1 MHIYKYFFF
10 LLGYQQMNNIITNIL
25 PKSCDE
31 LHCLNDNIPTQETEF
46 IEVSTRS
53 PRLSQLKSVIPVFL
67 IPGFRPKLIKTF
79 YEQLSY
85 PVFEAK
91 LPENISS
98 IDEISLILVNVRSID
113 TLAACLNIT
122 DLIYI

>member
-1 MHIYKYFFF
+1 MYIYIFFFF
-10 LLGYQQMNNIITNIL
+10 LLGYQQINNIITHIL
-25 PKSCDE
+25 PESSDE
-31 LHCLNDNIPTQETEF
+31 LHCLNDDIPTLETEF

-98 IDEISLILVNVRSID
+98 IDEISLILVNVRS
-113 TLAACLNIT
+113 
-122 DLIYI
+122 